1 MTAPPSM
8 KVDLI
13 SWE

>member
-1 MTAPPSM
+1 M

-13 SWE
+13 VTT